1 MKQTVE
7 KAAVEYVKST
17 STCYVESFIAGAEW
31 RSKIMRQEVIE
42 AHWKCCPNL
51 SKDNDLMCNH
61 SLDCNQ
67 KGEYMKSFIKLLEE
81 YT

>member
-7 KAAVEYVKST
+7 EAAVEYVKST

-42 AHWKCCPNL
+42 AHWICCPHL
-51 SKDNDLMCNH
+51 SKDNDRMCNH
-61 SLDCNQ
+61 SSDCDRYCSYMNEFINQ
-67 KGEYMKSFIKLLEE
+67 L
-81 YT
+81 